1 MNLKTLLS
9 NDLKPKSLRLVPVV
23 VEDIGDLETPVS
35 AFLKLRRRGAKFLLE
50 SVEQNEKVGRY
61 SFIGLDPKITI
72 RVDEDRIV
80 FTENS
85 ILSTGKAKRKNQV
98 ELPTDDNP
106 LGALRKIL
114 NSLELETHQG
124 IRSL

>member
-1 MNLKTLLS
+1 MNLRTLLS
-9 NDLKPKSLRLVPVV
+9 KDLKPKGIKLVPTVK
-23 VEDIGDLETPVS
+23 EDTGDLETPVS

-85 ILSTGKAKRKNQV
+85 ILSTGKAKRKNQI
-98 ELPTDDNP
+98 EPPTDPNP
-106 LGALRKIL
+106 LGA
-114 NSLELETHQG
+114 
-124 IRSL
+124 